1 MGVISAISTIIV
13 ALLKLLGTVV
23 VVGIIAMAVIVVKF
37 MDDNSL
43 DCDDVIRFV
52 KELNDDTDEEDDE

>member
-1 MGVISAISTIIV
+1 MGVVSAISTIIV

-23 VVGIIAMAVIVVKF
+23 VVGIIAVAVIVVKF